1 MPDTS
6 TPAKRKVLLVEDHPM
21 FRERLAH
28 LINKELGMTVCG
40 ETDNIREAME
50 IITATKPDVAIV
62 DITLR
67 GSSGLE
73 LIKDIKAQ
81 GLSLPVLVLSM
92 HEEDLYAE
100 RALHAGAQGYISKN
114 EASSEV
120 IEAIQKVLA
129 GDVYVSS
136 RVTSRILQRIGK
148 MGDRA
153 DKSAIELLSDRELE
167 VFQLAGRGMN
177 SREIAKELNLSE
189 GTIDSYRFRI
199 RQKLNFSSSADFYRQ
214 AAQWVAEQ
222 QQKH

>member
-1 MPDTS
+1 MTDLQDPPKS
-6 TPAKRKVLLVEDHPM
+6 KVLLVEDHPM
-21 FRERLAH
+21 FRERLAL

-50 IITATKPDVAIV
+50 IINATKPDVAIV

-81 GLSLPVLVLSM
+81 EIELPVLVLSM

-100 RALHAGAQGYISKN
+100 RVLHAGARGYISKS
-114 EASSEV
+114 EAASEV
-120 IEAIQKVLA
+120 IQAIQKVLS

-136 RVTSRILQRIGK
+136 RVNARILQRIGK
-148 MGDRA
+148 IGGRA
-153 DKSAIELLSDRELE
+153 EKTTMELLSDRELE
-167 VFQLAGRGMN
+167 VFQLAGRGLN

-199 RQKLNFSSSADFYRQ
+199 RQKLNFTSAADFYRK

-222 QQKH
+222 GL